1 MSTSHRVNGY
11 GVHMLCRALLI
22 AAAISSLACDDV
34 PAAGLPDPG
43 PAATALS
50 VLTDPPGATV
60 TVDNVNV
67 GQGPVTV
74 QVRPGPH
81 RVQAMMSGYYPAA
94 EVRVIVE
101 RGVPSSTSVKLV
113 ASH

>member
-11 GVHMLCRALLI
+11 GVFMLCRALLV
-22 AAAISSLACDDV
+22 AVAISSLACDA

-43 PAATALS
+43 PAATALT
-50 VLTDPPGATV
+50 VVTEPAGASV
-60 TVDNVNV
+60 TVANVNV
-67 GQGPVTV
+67 GKGPVTV

-94 EVRVIVE
+94 EVRVVVE
-101 RGVPSSTSVKLV
+101 RGVAASVSVQLV

>member
-1 MSTSHRVNGY
+1 
-11 GVHMLCRALLI
+11 MLCRALLI
-22 AAAISSLACDDV
+22 AAAISSLACDLAADT

-50 VLTDPPGATV
+50 VVTEPPGATV

-81 RVQAMMSGYYPAA
+81 RVQAMMSGYYPAP
-94 EVRVIVE
+94 EVRVVVE
-101 RGVPSSTSVKLV
+101 RGVPASARVQLV

>member
-1 MSTSHRVNGY
+1 MSTSHRVNRY
-11 GVHMLCRALLI
+11 ILRMLCRALLI
-22 AAAISSLACDDV
+22 AAAISSLACDA

-43 PAATALS
+43 PAATALNI
-50 VLTDPPGATV
+50 VTVPPGATV

-81 RVQAMMSGYYPAA
+81 RVQAMMSGYYPAP
-94 EVRVIVE
+94 EVRIVVE
-101 RGVPSSTSVKLV
+101 RGVPASASVQLV